1 MDKIKILHI
10 SDIHVGMKFL
20 RYPDSVRNSLIDA
33 RFEVIQRAVSAA
45 DELKCD
51 IMAITG
57 DIFETIKVSKRE
69 VDRVTQLLK
78 AFSGSAIWILPGNHD
93 YYNDTLQLWQWF
105 KASLPDHAIILNEP
119 VMTRFEIEG
128 LNVDIYP
135 APCDRKHS
143 ETNALEWLKQAPV
156 ESDSINVVLAHG
168 AIKEISPDL
177 NGNYFPMSLDELN
190 GLQHDLVLIGHTHV
204 PYPSGTSAES
214 KVYNSKVYNAGTP
227 EPDGLNYQHAGGGW
241 YIEIDA
247 DKRINAKRISLGQFR
262 FFDVKLTFNDEIN
275 ETMFYGLFSGY
286 PLEKVIARVKVDG
299 YLAQADFERRHTVY
313 ESAKKSFHHLEI
325 EELSLKPKFT
335 RSDVDRLFSVGSVP
349 YVLLTKLFDD
359 EDENTAHLALELM
372 HEVMNHD

>member
-1 MDKIKILHI
+1 MDKIKIFHI

-20 RYPDSVRNSLIDA
+20 RYPDSVKNSLIDA
-33 RFEVIQRAVSAA
+33 RFEVIQRAVSVA

-57 DIFETIKVSKRE
+57 DIFENIKVSKRE
-69 VDRVTQLLK
+69 VERVTQTLK

-105 KASLPDHAIILNEP
+105 KASMPDHAIILDTPERK
-119 VMTRFEIEG
+119 RFEIEE

-143 ETNALEWLKQAPV
+143 ETNALEWLKQMPV
-156 ESDSINVVLAHG
+156 EKDAVNIVLAHG

-177 NGNYFPMSLDELN
+177 NGNYFPMSLEELN
-190 GLQHDLVLIGHTHV
+190 ALKQDLVLIGHTHV
-204 PYPSGTSAES
+204 PYPPVSEATA
-214 KVYNSKVYNAGTP
+214 KVYNAGTP
-227 EPDGLNYQHAGGGW
+227 EPDGLNYQHEGGGW

-247 DKRINAKRISLGQFR
+247 TKRIMAKRIPLGQFR
-262 FFDVKLTFNDEIN
+262 FFDVTLTLSDEVN
-275 ETMFYGLFSGY
+275 ESMFYGMFSGY
-286 PLEKVIARVKVDG
+286 LLEKIVARIKVGG
-299 YLAQADFERRHTVY
+299 YLTQSEFERRQSVY
-313 ESAKKSFHHLEI
+313 ERVKKSFHHLEI
-325 EELSLKPKFT
+325 EEIALKPKFT
-335 RSDVDRLFSVGSVP
+335 REEVDRMFTVGSVP

-359 EDENTAHLALELM
+359 GDVATAHLALELM